1 MCQNCCNMGC
11 KYRFMTQKQK
21 MATMETESVNPFYWG
36 YKDNHLY
43 LFCQNKQ
50 PDSLDVSPD
59 RKPIVVMS
67 VR

>member
-1 MCQNCCNMGC
+1 MS
-11 KYRFMTQKQK
+11 QKEK
-21 MATMETESVNPFYWG
+21 MVTMETESVNPFYWG

-59 RKPIVVMS
+59 RKPIVMS
-67 VR
+67 VE